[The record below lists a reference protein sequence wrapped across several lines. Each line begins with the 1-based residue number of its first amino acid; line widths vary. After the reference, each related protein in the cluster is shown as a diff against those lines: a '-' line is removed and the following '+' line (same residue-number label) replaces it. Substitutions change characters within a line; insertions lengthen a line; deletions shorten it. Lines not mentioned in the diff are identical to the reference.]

1 MRRTL
6 FVLAVF
12 LPISSFGQSVVQE
25 IPMLSEVKARLILQE
40 IWPTYAMQD
49 DWASGP
55 RFNWLRDSSISIL
68 TEKGGL
74 KLTRIGVDSFSTTI
88 NDTLKETLQLH
99 IGEIVRRTSRYTGD
113 SLRHL
118 MLFIHSIGDT
128 VKASIAWMPVTFLWL
143 NQSAENARMDSLFGW
158 VKWAVQTAIPDQYV
172 ASDTSWKRSERA
184 DYMLTQILSSL
195 STPQSALF
203 ERATKKVPADLI
215 DMEAGSIFVSYNSS
229 TQTLTYLRRK

>member
-25 IPMLSEVKARLILQE
+25 IPVLSEVKARLILQE

-74 KLTRIGVDSFSTTI
+74 KLTRTGVDSFSTTI
-88 NDTLKETLQLH
+88 NDTMKETLQLH
-99 IGEIVRRTSRYTGD
+99 IGEIVRRTSQYTGD
-113 SLRHL
+113 SSHHL
-118 MLFIHSIGDT
+118 LLFIHSIGDT
-128 VKASIAWMPVTFLWL
+128 VKASLAWMPVNFLW
-143 NQSAENARMDSLFGW
+143 AEDAQLDSLFSW
-158 VKWAVQTAIPDQYV
+158 VRWAVQTAIPDQYV